1 MALNGSNC
9 VVNINFTNRFTLL
22 LVFCSPASVIIAK
35 VATLGLLPVPSLF
48 AIIAHALAFEPW
60 DGISHLNFCF
70 TTDALDDTSL
80 VLISFGNLSCF
91 ALLRT
96 GVADHATWYDA
107 AEDETRETNEDPE
120 TNVKNEHA
128 AGFNCHFSLISQD
141 KSQIKYILYIL
152 NDLF

>member
-22 LVFCSPASVIIAK
+22 LGFCSPASVIIAK
-35 VATLGLLPVPSLF
+35 VATLGLLPIPSLF

-80 VLISFGNLSCF
+80 FLVSFGNFSRF
-91 ALLRT
+91 ALLC
-96 GVADHATWYDA
+96 AEMAHHAAWYDA
-107 AEDETRETNEDPE
+107 AEDETWETNEDSE
-120 TNVKNEHA
+120 TNV
-128 AGFNCHFSLISQD
+128 
-141 KSQIKYILYIL
+141 
-152 NDLF
+152 